1 MRKGIMFSFII
12 FFLAVTLVGFISV
25 QRSLISG
32 RREQLFVETRINALN
47 NMYESAI
54 RDVEKTL
61 DTITRRAMIVCF
73 NNITRE
79 GITLQQ
85 ANVTLKELILNGTMN
100 GEEEDIMGNNTFPY
114 WMQKIE
120 QVAILKGF
128 NVTIDNQTIEQTL
141 EIKPYDSFNLLVE
154 AKMSINITDL
164 QGVAALDR
172 SVQIKS
178 LVSVE
183 GMEDPLYLLNSYG
196 LMSNTITKSHYIG
209 NYTQVIL
216 TGNNGG
222 NNYAY
227 GETTKDSTPG
237 HFNDKILVVL
247 DADSVPNLN
256 QAKGVISKNPIT
268 GPITISYIVADDAL
282 NLPENIN
289 VLLDG
294 SNDKVWYIDN
304 FKKHAEN
311 SYYQSSQDGASYL
324 DRLEGKLTVQTKYS
338 SQSNNVIG
346 LESFVNKN
354 KIPPE
359 LTVYQEKTNIDYIY
373 FSPGSMNGNKVKG
386 ISNSNWFR
394 IDNQDQHQ
402 TTYGVNELIE

>member
-12 FFLAVTLVGFISV
+12 FFLAVTLVGLISV

-32 RREQLFVETRINALN
+32 RREQLFIETRINALN
-47 NMYESAI
+47 NMYESVT

-73 NNITRE
+73 NNISRE
-79 GITLQQ
+79 GVPLQQ

-100 GEEEDIMGNNTFPY
+100 GEQEDIMENATFPY

-120 QVAILKGF
+120 QVALLKGF
-128 NVTIDNQTIEQTL
+128 NITIDNQTIEQTL

-172 SVQIKS
+172 LVQIKS

-183 GMEDPLYLLNSYG
+183 GMEDPLYLLNSLG
-196 LMSNTITKSHYIG
+196 SMSNTITKSHYIG
-209 NYTQVIL
+209 NYTQLLL
-216 TGNNGG
+216 TGNGG
-222 NNYAY
+222 NNYVY
-227 GETTKDSTPG
+227 GETTYDSIPG

-268 GPITISYIVADDAL
+268 VLITISYIVANDAL

-294 SNDKVWYIDN
+294 SNGKVWYIDN
-304 FKKHAEN
+304 FKKHVEN

-324 DRLEGKLTVQTKYS
+324 DRLEGELEKQTKYS
-338 SQSNNVIG
+338 SQSNNEIG
-346 LESFVNKN
+346 LESFIHK
-354 KIPPE
+354 
-359 LTVYQEKTNIDYIY
+359 TVATDKTNIDYIY
-373 FSPGSMNGNKVKG
+373 FSTSSVDGDKVKG
-386 ISNSNWFR
+386 ISNSNRFR
-394 IDNQDQHQ
+394 IDDQNQHQ
-402 TTYGVNELIE
+402 TTYGVDALIE